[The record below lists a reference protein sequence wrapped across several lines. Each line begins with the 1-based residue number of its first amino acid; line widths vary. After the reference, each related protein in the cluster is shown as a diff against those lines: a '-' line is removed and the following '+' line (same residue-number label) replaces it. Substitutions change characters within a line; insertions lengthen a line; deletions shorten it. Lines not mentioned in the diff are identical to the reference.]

1 MTLKNTFLAL
11 SNILQAVEG
20 NSAFGQLE
28 IESQAILKFIA
39 ANEGS
44 ATEICVTDIT
54 NNGAIPGAPATKLR
68 RVHQLNA
75 AGWIVLGKSDV
86 HHRRIRLQLSQMAQN
101 EISNMSAD
109 LTLHLRGLLK

>member
-1 MTLKNTFLAL
+1 MILKNTFLAL

-28 IESQAILKFIA
+28 TESQAILKFIA

-44 ATEICVTDIT
+44 ASEICVTDIT

-68 RVHQLNA
+68 RVHQLNS

-86 HHRRIRLQLSQMAQN
+86 HHRRIRLELSQMAKN
-101 EISNMSAD
+101 EIANMSDD
-109 LTLHLRGLLK
+109 LKIHLRDLLN